1 MQKASIS
8 LIVSVCTKQLSSSKD
23 FHEIWYLSIF
33 QKSFKEIQVSL
44 KSDKNNAFFYMKTD
58 IQFWSYLSQFF
69 LEWEIFQTE
78 IVQKIKHAIYIQ

>member
-1 MQKASIS
+1 LQKASIS